1 MEGTPYGNLCISF
14 CFVKA
19 QCCHAPV
26 GPLLKA
32 FFSNLDKKYVLLWE
46 GGGWQTDVTPK
57 VSPFLSRHFL
67 DHPILH
73 TIPSCFNPL
82 SPPKTRNQCSEIK
95 FRRLPLSLPLS
106 KFKTGYEI
114 SPSGRLLY
122 LSLLGP
128 FRRPQR
134 DPPLPSPPL
143 PVALRQDHKGGGL
156 FPTIVRHGRKATF
169 NFKDSLGN

>member
-19 QCCHAPV
+19 QCCYAPV

-82 SPPKTRNQCSEIK
+82 SISSKNQKPMQRDKISSPTPTPTPL
-95 FRRLPLSLPLS
+95 RLPNLRRDTKSL
-106 KFKTGYEI
+106 
-114 SPSGRLLY
+114 R
-122 LSLLGP
+122 
-128 FRRPQR
+128 
-134 DPPLPSPPL
+134 
-143 PVALRQDHKGGGL
+143 
-156 FPTIVRHGRKATF
+156 
-169 NFKDSLGN
+169 